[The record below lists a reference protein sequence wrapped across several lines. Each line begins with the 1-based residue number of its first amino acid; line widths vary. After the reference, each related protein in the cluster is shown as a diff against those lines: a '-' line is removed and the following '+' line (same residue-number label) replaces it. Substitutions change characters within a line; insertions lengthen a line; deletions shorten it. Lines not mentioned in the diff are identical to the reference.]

1 MRSVS
6 IFCGTLMGMKFLGID
21 YGAKRVGIALG
32 DSNGGMA
39 FPRTV
44 LPNNKKLISVIK
56 ELCDKEHIA
65 EIILGESLD
74 YKMKPNV
81 IMEKITPFKK
91 ELEDAIGLPVH
102 FEREFMTSAAAE
114 HLQGRGGMIDASAA
128 ALILQSYL
136 DKKRNN
142 E

>member
-1 MRSVS
+1 MRY
-6 IFCGTLMGMKFLGID
+6 LGID
-21 YGAKRVGIALG
+21 YGAKRIGIATG
-32 DSNGGMA
+32 DSDGGMA
-39 FPRTV
+39 FPHAV
-44 LPNNKKLISVIK
+44 LPNDKKLISAIK
-56 ELCDKEHIA
+56 SMCEKEHIDA
-65 EIILGESLD
+65 IVLGESLD

-81 IMEKITPFKK
+81 IMEKITPFKN
-91 ELEDAIGLPVH
+91 ELEDATGLPVH

-114 HLQGRGGMIDASAA
+114 HLQGKGEMIDASAA

>member
-1 MRSVS
+1 MRY
-6 IFCGTLMGMKFLGID
+6 LGID
-21 YGAKRVGIALG
+21 YGAKRVGIAFS
-32 DSNGGMA
+32 DIEGGMA
-39 FPRTV
+39 FPHAV
-44 LPNNKKLISVIK
+44 LPNDKKLISTIK

-65 EIILGESLD
+65 EIVLGESLD

-91 ELEDAIGLPVH
+91 ELEEVTVLPVH
-102 FEREFMTSAAAE
+102 FEREFMTSAAAG
-114 HLQGRGGMIDASAA
+114 HLQGKGEMIDASAA

>member
-1 MRSVS
+1 MRY
-6 IFCGTLMGMKFLGID
+6 LGID
-21 YGAKRVGIALG
+21 YGAKRIGTATG
-32 DSNGGMA
+32 DSDGGMA
-39 FPRTV
+39 FPHAV
-44 LPNNKKLISVIK
+44 LPNDKKLISTIK

-81 IMEKITPFKK
+81 IMEKITLFKK

-114 HLQGRGGMIDASAA
+114 HLQGKGEMIDASAA
-128 ALILQSYL
+128 ALILQSYI

>member
-1 MRSVS
+1 
-6 IFCGTLMGMKFLGID
+6 MKFLGID
-21 YGAKRVGIALG
+21 YGAKRVGIATG
-32 DSNGGMA
+32 DSEGGMA

-44 LPNNKKLISVIK
+44 LPNDKKLIPAIK

-65 EIILGESLD
+65 EIVLGESLD

-91 ELEDAIGLPVH
+91 ELEDVTGLPVH

-114 HLQGRGGMIDASAA
+114 HLQGKGEMIDASAA
-128 ALILQSYL
+128 AIILQSYL
-136 DKKRNN
+136 DKKKNQ

>member
-44 LPNNKKLISVIK
+44 LPNNKKLISAIK
-56 ELCDKEHIA
+56 ELCDKEHIT
-65 EIILGESLD
+65 EIVLGESLD

-81 IMEKITPFKK
+81 IMEKITLFKK

-114 HLQGRGGMIDASAA
+114 HLQGKGEMIDASAA